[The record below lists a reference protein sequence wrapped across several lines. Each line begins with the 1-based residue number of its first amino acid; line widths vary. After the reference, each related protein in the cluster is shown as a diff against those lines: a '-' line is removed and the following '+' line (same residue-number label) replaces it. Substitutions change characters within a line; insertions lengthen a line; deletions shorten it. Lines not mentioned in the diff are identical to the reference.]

1 MTLRYLDGITLS
13 SFIYSLSY
21 SREKE
26 LLFWFAWGLNRLTCV
41 THQIRGD
48 SYIDGLADCA
58 TSYNLR

>member
-1 MTLRYLDGITLS
+1 MTLRNVDEITLS
-13 SFIYSLSY
+13 SFLYSLSY

-41 THQIRGD
+41 TRQIRGD

-58 TSYNLR
+58 TGYNLR

>member
-1 MTLRYLDGITLS
+1 MTLRYLDEITLS

-41 THQIRGD
+41 TRQIRGAITYG
-48 SYIDGLADCA
+48 SLECEK
-58 TSYNLR
+58 